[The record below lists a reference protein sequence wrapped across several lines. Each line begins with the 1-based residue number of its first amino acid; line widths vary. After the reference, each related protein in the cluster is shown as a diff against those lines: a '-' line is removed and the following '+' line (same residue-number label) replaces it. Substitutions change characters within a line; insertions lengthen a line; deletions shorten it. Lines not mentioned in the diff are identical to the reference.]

1 MSNLGLKKIIVV
13 CGQTATGKSALAVKL
28 ARRFNG
34 EIISADS
41 RQVYKGMDIG
51 TDKITRK
58 EMCRIPHYLLDI
70 ADPRRQFSVALY
82 KKMAEEKIREIS
94 TRKKIPI
101 LVGGTGFYI
110 SAITNDFTPPP
121 VPPNT
126 ELRKKLSKLSPARLM
141 TMLKKLDPERA
152 LTVEVKNPRRIIRA
166 IEIARAIGKVPS
178 IKKISKY
185 KVLFIGLTIPQEML
199 KTKIKYRFLKNLKNG
214 LLKETS
220 RLRQRGLSWKRL
232 ESFGL
237 YYKYATFFL
246 QKKISPT
253 QMMDSAVSGVW
264 QYARRQRTW
273 FKRDQRIKWFNS
285 GDPAGYK
292 KICGAVKQFLLK

>member
-1 MSNLGLKKIIVV
+1 MKKKEKIIVII
-13 CGQTATGKSALAVKL
+13 GQTATGKRALAVKL

>member
-1 MSNLGLKKIIVV
+1 MKKKEKIIVII
-13 CGQTATGKSALAVKL
+13 GQTATGKSALAVKL

-58 EMCRIPHYLLDI
+58 EMRGIPHYLLDI

-82 KKMAEEKIREIS
+82 KKMAEKKIHEIS
-94 TRKKIPI
+94 ARKKIPI

-214 LLKETS
+214 LLKETL
-220 RLRQRGLSWKRL
+220 RLHKKGLSWQRL

-237 YYKYATFFL
+237 YYKYTALFL